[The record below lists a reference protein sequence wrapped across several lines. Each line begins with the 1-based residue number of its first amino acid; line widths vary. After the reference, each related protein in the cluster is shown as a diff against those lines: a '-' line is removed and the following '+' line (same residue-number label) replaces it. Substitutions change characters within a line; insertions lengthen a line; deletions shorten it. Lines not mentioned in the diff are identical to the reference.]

1 MQFNS
6 IEFIFFFPFVA
17 ACCFSLP
24 PHAQRVW
31 LLLASYLFYMA
42 WNPFYI
48 LLIWIS
54 TLTDYGVARAMEN
67 HTDKRGR
74 RKWLYVSLC
83 INLGLLFAFKY
94 ANLAGDALTQAGLW
108 IGVDWNVPYLDI
120 LLPVGISFYTFQTL
134 SYTIEVYRGNQKAE
148 RSLVDFA
155 LYVAYFP
162 QLVAGPIERPQHLL
176 PQLKTPK
183 YFDYDRV
190 VSGLRLVLWGIFKK
204 VVIAD
209 RLAVMV
215 NVIYDQPERYP
226 GSFLTLATVF
236 FAFQIYCDFSGY
248 TDIARGCARV
258 LGVDLMKNFN
268 RPYMATSIRDFWRRW
283 HISLSTWFRD
293 YVYVPCGGNRGSTAA
308 WALGLF
314 AVFLLSGLWHGANYT
329 FVVWGLLHFGYYLF
343 GRATHP
349 LRSRLVHAL
358 GLTKV
363 PGLLP
368 ILQVTTTFVLVCI
381 GWVFFRAESM
391 GQAVYILS
399 HLHERWFDLSPN
411 GGFKGIVASL
421 DLSVRAFA
429 LNIGLVCGLV
439 VAEGLI
445 RDREPGEWLG
455 DLPMPLRWAGYT
467 VLGLLIMNLGL
478 AEEIPFVYFQ
488 F

>member
-6 IEFIFFFPFVA
+6 IEFLFFFPFVA

-24 PHAQRVW
+24 PRAQRVW
-31 LLLASYLFYMA
+31 LLLASYLFYAA
-42 WNPFYI
+42 WNPFYL
-48 LLIWIS
+48 LLIWAS
-54 TLTDYGVARAMEN
+54 TLTDYGVALAMAG
-67 HTDKRGR
+67 HLGKRGR
-74 RKWLYVSLC
+74 RKWLYVSLG

-94 ANLAGDALTQAGLW
+94 ANLAGDALSRAGLW
-108 IGVDWNVPYLDI
+108 IGVDWQVPYLDI

-134 SYTIEVYRGNQKAE
+134 SYTFEVYKGEQEAE
-148 RSLVDFA
+148 RDLIDFA

-162 QLVAGPIERPQHLL
+162 QLVAGPIERPQRLL
-176 PQLKTPK
+176 PQLKTRK
-183 YFDYDRV
+183 TFDYDRV
-190 VSGLRLVLWGIFKK
+190 VSGLRLVLWGLFKK

-209 RLAVMV
+209 RLAMMV
-215 NVIYDQPERYP
+215 DVIYGQPERYP
-226 GSFLTLATVF
+226 GSFLALATAF

-293 YVYVPCGGNRGSTAA
+293 YVYVPCGGNRGTTAA
-308 WALGLF
+308 WAMGLF

-329 FVVWGLLHFGYYLF
+329 FVAWGLLHFGYYLF

-349 LRSRLVHAL
+349 LRSRAAGVV
-358 GLTKV
+358 GLTKA
-363 PGLLP
+363 PGLLRV
-368 ILQVTTTFVLVCI
+368 LQVATTFGLVCI

-391 GQAVYILS
+391 SQAGYILT
-399 HLHERWFDLSPN
+399 HLHERWFDLAPN
-411 GGFKGIVASL
+411 GGFRGIVSSL

-429 LNIGLVCGLV
+429 LNIGLIGGLFAV
-439 VAEGLI
+439 EGMI
-445 RDREPGEWLG
+445 RDREPGEWLEV
-455 DLPMPLRWAGYT
+455 LPTPLRWAGY
-467 VLGLLIMNLGL
+467 VLLGLAIMNLGV